1 MRTKSAAIEKQPNRP
16 LRSFHTYTLT
26 NHMSKERDMKHV
38 TIIMVL
44 AALVC
49 VAAISCNDA
58 VVAPQQAYD
67 PDADLT
73 TFESTM
79 APAQSTAVPSP
90 LVTVM
95 VGERSLTFWPYTGAN
110 FSGEPQD
117 PINLIFVG
125 KASPLQIRAA
135 LMSLDGNRPSPFPP
149 VPPFTSR
156 WEDAIGDAQS
166 GFSADKRWTGGV
178 IQLAC
183 GDYSPARFHIRLF
196 RMGDWT
202 VANAHFEVLIPGT
215 ADHQVLSWE
224 LAEQFV
230 MADFIR
236 SGLLDPATPI
246 IPTDQISQSPFRTIP
261 AVIYNGLPEE
271 LKMLIG
277 GPTGSVES
285 DVPILTDGHAVV
297 LNLSRASRV
306 IPGTFEQDFALT
318 YDQVIP
324 KPFCQNG
331 FDNYVYVQGPV
342 HLHQV
347 TRIHPNGLYDF
358 SFRAAGELSVLPINP
373 MTQEP
378 TGSPLTAYVR
388 ERHAGQQG
396 PRLSWLTSFKLQALL
411 PESVLGS
418 GKQFTGFMVGPD
430 SRHWYQQDTRCH
442 QDTE

>member
-1 MRTKSAAIEKQPNRP
+1 MKQ
-16 LRSFHTYTLT
+16 
-26 NHMSKERDMKHV
+26 V
-38 TIIMVL
+38 TIVLML
-44 AALVC
+44 AALAGM
-49 VAAISCNDA
+49 VAIGCNEA
-58 VVAPQQAYD
+58 VVKPPETYD

-73 TFESTM
+73 QFESTLVPQEVTY
-79 APAQSTAVPSP
+79 APAP
-90 LVTVM
+90 LVTVSD
-95 VGERSLTFWPYTGAN
+95 GAHSLTFWPYTGAN

-125 KASPLQIRAA
+125 KSSPLQIRAA
-135 LMSLDGNRPSPFPP
+135 LMALDGNRPAPFPP
-149 VPPFTSR
+149 VPPFTSV

-166 GFSADKRWTGGV
+166 GYSTNSSWTGGV
-178 IQLAC
+178 VQLAC
-183 GDYSPARFHIRLF
+183 GDYSSARFHIRLF

-236 SGLLDPATPI
+236 CGLLDPTTPI
-246 IPTDQISQSPFRTIP
+246 IPTDQINQSPFRSIP
-261 AVIYNGLPEE
+261 AIIYNGLPEE
-271 LKMLIG
+271 LKQLIG
-277 GPTGSVES
+277 GPAGSVDA
-285 DVPILTDGHAVV
+285 DVPIATDGHAVI
-297 LNLSRASRV
+297 LNMYGAAQV
-306 IPGTFEQDFALT
+306 IPGTFEQDFTLT

-347 TRIHPNGLYDF
+347 VNVHAGGLYDF
-358 SFRAAGELSVLPINP
+358 AFRATGELSVLPVNP

-396 PRLSWLTSFKLQALL
+396 PRLSWLSSLKLQALL
-411 PESVLGS
+411 PGSTLGS
-418 GKQFTGFMVGPD
+418 GKQFTGFMVGMNG
-430 SRHWYQQDTRCH
+430 RNWYKQDTQCH
-442 QDTE
+442 QD